1 MSSYNEDVKV
11 WTVTPYNE
19 VVEEMMTPNNS
30 NGRGE
35 VTTYSNDVDLGGK
48 NVEDD
53 NTQQ

>member
-19 VVEEMMTPNNS
+19 VAEEMMTPNNN

-35 VTTYSNDVDLGGK
+35 VTTYSNEVDVGGET
-48 NVEDD
+48 VEDH
-53 NTQQ
+53 NIQQ